1 MNDIF
6 YKYLDSLKKL
16 STYIEHKFGVK
27 PTVGWI
33 DYNNVVDIAIEL
45 LESQKFEVN
54 EYEPW
59 MEDVPEWFK
68 IQTVNPDRNLV
79 GDTVYCVRKIEEI
92 EE

>member
-27 PTVGWI
+27 PLGEWVEY
-33 DYNNVVDIAIEL
+33 DNVVEITIEI
-45 LESQKFEVN
+45 LESQKFEVK

-59 MEDVPEWFK
+59 MEDAPEWFK
-68 IQTVNPDRNLV
+68 IQTVNPDRNLF
-79 GDTVYCVRKIEEI
+79 GDTVYCVRKINKGK
-92 EE
+92 